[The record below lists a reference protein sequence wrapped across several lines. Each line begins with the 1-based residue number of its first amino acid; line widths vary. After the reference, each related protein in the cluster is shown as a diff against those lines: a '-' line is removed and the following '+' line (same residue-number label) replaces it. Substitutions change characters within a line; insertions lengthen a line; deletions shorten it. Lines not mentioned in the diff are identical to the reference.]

1 MNKDISVTQF
11 SNIGAFIGL
20 LMLVLN
26 HFKINITQDEVQAV
40 LGAAITLGS
49 LIVSFVNRYKK
60 GDITLSGIKKTY

>member
-20 LMLVLN
+20 VMLVLN

-40 LGAAITLGS
+40 LGAVITLGS

-60 GDITLSGIKKTY
+60 GDITLGGIKKTY